1 MKGSALATTSTVSVR
16 TSEPPR
22 LQPLSRL
29 REIAGDR
36 EILAN
41 LVRKEVKVKYK
52 SSVLGAAW
60 SMLNPILYLA
70 VFSLVFTVVLKN
82 GVPHF
87 PIYLLS
93 GLLAWNLFATS
104 LALGARS
111 VVDNANLVTKVYFPR
126 EILPFASVGAAG
138 VDFVLQAIVLLIFLA
153 AFRYDFIGLN
163 VLLLPLSLVALLAF
177 TSALTLWVASLN
189 VRYRDTQ
196 HLLNLALL
204 TWFWVTPVVY
214 PSAAAYDALGHH
226 AGYFKYMYLANPM
239 TAIVMGFQRALYRT
253 VSPLHLVGG
262 RPVAVPVLAP
272 VSVGWLAI
280 LLGAVTA
287 GSIGLL
293 VLAWR
298 TFFHLSGDFAE
309 EL

>member
-1 MKGSALATTSTVSVR
+1 MALARLAWPPPSALVGMKGSALATTSTVSVR

-70 VFSLVFTVVLKN
+70 VFSLVFTVVLSN
-82 GVPHF
+82 ATPHF
-87 PIYLLS
+87 PVYLLS
-93 GLLAWNLFATS
+93 GLLAWNLFATA
-104 LALGARS
+104 LALGSRS
-111 VVDNANLVTKVYFPR
+111 VVDNSNLVTKVYFPR
-126 EILPFASVGAAG
+126 EILPLASVGAAG
-138 VDFVLQAIVLLIFLA
+138 VDFVLQGLVLVLFMA
-153 AFRYDFIGLN
+153 AFRYGFLGLN
-163 VLLLPLSLVALLAF
+163 ALLLPLSLVALVAF
-177 TSALTLWVASLN
+177 TSALTL
-189 VRYRDTQ
+189 
-196 HLLNLALL
+196 
-204 TWFWVTPVVY
+204 
-214 PSAAAYDALGHH
+214 
-226 AGYFKYMYLANPM
+226 
-239 TAIVMGFQRALYRT
+239 
-253 VSPLHLVGG
+253 
-262 RPVAVPVLAP
+262 PVAVPVLAP

-280 LLGAVTA
+280 LLGAVTS
-287 GSIGLL
+287 GSILLL